1 VKMIK
6 IFEHRGMHVFLDSNS
21 FDEIRVIAKYR
32 RRESVGLIDIEQ
44 GEFSGLH
51 LQFNLEGKD
60 PLPARQ
66 LLEFEDMLSIYS
78 EDIVALWNRLVQ
90 QSASMKRVS

>member
-1 VKMIK
+1 MIK
-6 IFEHRGMHVFLDSNS
+6 IFEHRGMHVFLDSS
-21 FDEIRVIAKYR
+21 SYDEIRVVAKYR
-32 RRESVGLIDIEQ
+32 KRESVGLIDINQ

-60 PLPARQ
+60 PLPAKQ

-78 EDIVALWNRLVQ
+78 EDIVALWNRLIQ
-90 QSASMKRVS
+90 QSAQINRAS